1 MTPALDETAAA
12 HQTVPA
18 VIALAWL
25 MQRAAVTA
33 PIASAT
39 TVAQLTE
46 LAKAAD
52 VLLTE
57 EEKEKL
63 DLASA

>member
-1 MTPALDETAAA
+1 
-12 HQTVPA
+12 
-18 VIALAWL
+18 

-33 PIASAT
+33 PISSAT
-39 TVAQLTE
+39 SVAQLTE

-52 VLLTE
+52 VSLTE

-63 DLASA
+63 DLASAYS